1 MGDSAHPAYYWVV
14 STFAIGQS
22 NEMKVCANLS
32 AAESTSNGYKTRI
45 ANVFPYQI
53 TQKADINVYYGS
65 EYNANTEFE
74 NEEPI
79 FTTSYSVQD
88 YFLNRYEKSND
99 SKMKVLATAG
109 LDYGANCQL
118 YFDGKTYIINGS
130 IYDYIT
136 AKENGLANAT
146 TNPSNAISAN
156 QPDEASYE

>member
-88 YFLNRYEKSND
+88 TS
-99 SKMKVLATAG
+99 
-109 LDYGANCQL
+109 
-118 YFDGKTYIINGS
+118 
-130 IYDYIT
+130 
-136 AKENGLANAT
+136 
-146 TNPSNAISAN
+146 
-156 QPDEASYE
+156 